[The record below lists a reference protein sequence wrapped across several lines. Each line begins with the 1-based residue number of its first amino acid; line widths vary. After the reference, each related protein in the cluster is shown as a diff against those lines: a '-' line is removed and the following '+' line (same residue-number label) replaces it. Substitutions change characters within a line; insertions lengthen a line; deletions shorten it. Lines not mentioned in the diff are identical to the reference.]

1 MDPPFN
7 GYSTVPYGSGFTT
20 PSTWPPGMH
29 MQLNN
34 MLSKAELF
42 TTTSL
47 SPTIATEELSNH
59 VTAAGVAFTT
69 PVVFTDVA
77 AHVMYFLVLFHHFSP
92 FYRHT
97 PPIAAQRRTL
107 CRVMSLYINIFTM
120 RPELGCRAVYF
131 NRLAACSE
139 TLFFSCTAPGSIYHL
154 HHLQEQKQQQ
164 RHTSSISTTCFSLA
178 ITPQRLLCSTLLA
191 YLSIAFVNS
200 LLCSPH
206 FGGVS

>member
-1 MDPPFN
+1 M
-7 GYSTVPYGSGFTT
+7 GMLPYRSGVTT

-29 MQLNN
+29 MQQKN
-34 MLSKAELF
+34 MVSKAELF

-47 SPTIATEELSNH
+47 SATIAIEELSNH
-59 VTAAGVAFTT
+59 VTTAGVAFTT
-69 PVVFTDVA
+69 PVVFTTSVVFTDVA

-97 PPIAAQRRTL
+97 PLIAAQRRTL

-139 TLFFSCTAPGSIYHL
+139 TLFFSCTAPDSICHL

-164 RHTSSISTTCFSLA
+164 RHTSSISTTCFSLV